1 MSTIVYLNS
10 VPYIIPDT
18 GEVGWGQQVHNYL
31 VALGAPST
39 NVSGGVLTLDGGP
52 FPLNNEVNFG
62 PTYGVASAYFRSGL
76 DPAATQGV
84 LRLTNTESVMWRNG
98 ANTANLSLYLVGD
111 QLYFAGAPVG
121 GGTVSP
127 LTTKGDLY
135 TFSVANARLPVGLNG
150 TVLVADSSTLTGL
163 NWLSVPGVSGSVTGF
178 TFTNANGVSGTVA
191 TPTTTP
197 NLTLS
202 LGAITPTSVAASGTV
217 TGSNLSGT
225 HTGTSSGTNTGN
237 QTITLTGDVT
247 GSGTGSFAVTY
258 NGVVPILKGGTG
270 QTTANASLNAL
281 LPSQAANVGKVL
293 QTDGTNTS
301 WQNFPGAGSVTTVG
315 AVGTQ
320 GVTTSVSNPTTTP
333 TITIGLGAI
342 TPTSVAASGTVTGSN
357 ISGTASGTNTGDQ
370 TISLTGDVTGSGT
383 GTFAATLANTAVTPG
398 AYTNANITVDSK
410 GRITAASNG
419 AGGGNALSSITAAIV
434 DSSITSNDIST
445 NWTWSNISGNF
456 GSGGR
461 KTGFH
466 INTGDTLSGTGNPV
480 LLRVGTTTAG
490 STAWPFGVYSR
501 NLPRLYVSDV
511 GDILIGNLTIENSG
525 TRFSLS
531 GDKGTNRQVLSSTGS
546 ITPMEWRVPGQVGVI
561 TDYNTAIGTGTMPV
575 ITSGTSNIAIG
586 YRASENLSSGSKNIS
601 IGEIAGVNQTN
612 GSGNVFIGYAAGIGL
627 SVTVSDTIEIRTQA
641 GYGIRVD
648 INGLFVNG
656 KPIGKSGRATLVA
669 GNVTLPWVIGQD
681 ANSVIQLSHRGIIG
695 TPGFLSVTANAGGF
709 FTVSSTSV
717 TDASVISWTINN

>member
-1 MSTIVYLNS
+1 MSTTVTYNGILY
-10 VPYIIPDT
+10 YIPST
-18 GEVGWGQQVHNYL
+18 GEVGWGQ
-31 VALGAPST
+31 
-39 NVSGGVLTLDGGP
+39 NVSSYLIALSSGSLSLDGGN
-52 FPLNNEVNFG
+52 FTLLNEVNFG
-62 PTYGVASAYFRSGL
+62 PTYGVASPYFRSGL
-76 DPAATQGV
+76 NPAATQGV

-225 HTGTSSGTNTGN
+225 HTGTSSGTNTGD

-315 AVGTQ
+315 AAGTQ
-320 GVTTSVSNPTTTP
+320 GVTTSVTNPTTTP
-333 TITIGLGAI
+333 VITIGLGAI

-370 TISLTGDVTGSGT
+370 TITLTGDVTGT
-383 GTFAATLANTAVTPG
+383 GTSTFTATLANTAVTPG
-398 AYTNANITVDSK
+398 TYTSANIIVDSK
-410 GRITAASNG
+410 GRITSAANG
-419 AGGGNALSSITAAIV
+419 SIIPTSMPLSSITAAVASNTINNGSFQQKWNWNNA
-434 DSSITSNDIST
+434 SSHCLYLDQQAPGGPAIPSGTTLIATSNYHTARFS
-445 NWTWSNISGNF
+445 
-456 GSGGR
+456 SGGGADPLTMNAYFDR
-461 KTGFH
+461 YQTKFDYNGGPIASPTSTGSLFF
-466 INTGDTLSGTGNPV
+466 GN
-480 LLRVGTTTAG
+480 A
-490 STAWPFGVYSR
+490 A
-501 NLPRLYVSDV
+501 
-511 GDILIGNLTIENSG
+511 
-525 TRFSLS
+525 LS
-531 GDKGTNRQVLSSTGS
+531 GDTDYGSKFEVLGQSSLTGNGSFGMVLTTGIDGSGSDVPEIGLTVSGPDGTGGLTIRGTAPNNNLTYLEHSNEVRVVAPSVVLGSTGFQS
-546 ITPMEWRVPGQVGVI
+546 FIKLV
-561 TDYNTAIGTGTMPV
+561 
-575 ITSGTSNIAIG
+575 
-586 YRASENLSSGSKNIS
+586 
-601 IGEIAGVNQTN
+601 TN
-612 GSGNVFIGYAAGIGL
+612 GAYAATNLGKATLASGA
-627 SVTVSDTIEIRTQA
+627 VTVTNT
-641 GYGIRVD
+641 
-648 INGLFVNG
+648 FVT
-656 KPIGKSGRATLVA
+656 SA
-669 GNVTLPWVIGQD
+669 
-681 ANSVIQLSHRGIIG
+681 SVIQLTHQNIGG
-695 TPGFLSVTANAGGF
+695 TPGHLYVGTIVANSSF
-709 FTVSSTSV
+709 QILSTSG
-717 TDASVISWTINN
+717 TDTSTIGWTILNN